1 MRRCQ
6 PRQSEKR
13 RISDSGKKERRT
25 DRRSEASRLAGR
37 KDEGRL
43 NEIAKH
49 RTQRTK
55 RKGERSII
63 MMAGRSKEGGQNP
76 GQSGAVEARTKGV
89 AVGRKAFFGA
99 QLR

>member
-1 MRRCQ
+1 MPAPAERKKKDL
-6 PRQSEKR
+6 RQRKEATEDGQSFGSEQA
-13 RISDSGKKERRT
+13 GGQERR
-25 DRRSEASRLAGR
+25 R
-37 KDEGRL
+37 KI
-43 NEIAKH
+43 NEIAKQ

-63 MMAGRSKEGGQNP
+63 MMAGRSEEGGQNP